1 MKLGALLKLPIG
13 DGRASCRSEDGARQG
28 MAGPDMDADM
38 GEHILHFGSRP
49 KRRSEVIEWLNS
61 LFPGLDIPLDASEGE
76 LRERLVDGALLC
88 GILKRFNP
96 GSSGEV
102 QTSTPLTLDRNVGFS
117 FDLSVNFGCR
127 SGRRTVRK
135 T

>member
-38 GEHILHFGSRP
+38 A